1 MLKLTILGSG
11 SSGNCTVVSTDHTTL
26 LVDAGLSAKQI
37 TLRLEA
43 AGFNPA
49 ALDGILLTHEHGDHT
64 AGLEIFTKKWGVPIY
79 ATPLT
84 QESIE
89 HQFRHSP
96 RWKLMQTGSP
106 FELKDLRIECFSVPH
121 DAVDPVGFILQDIES
136 KLGFVSDVGFV
147 TNVIR
152 ERLQGAHTLFIEANY
167 DTDLLEADE
176 KRPWSTKQRIS
187 SRHGHLS
194 NHQAA
199 ELVSAVAHEA
209 LHQVIL
215 GHLSEDC
222 NHPDT
227 AVGFI
232 REVLTERSFH
242 EVDVWCAD
250 RKAASTTREVAK
262 RRPVEVCPT
271 IEHRPV
277 VQASFE
283 LEFV

>member
-1 MLKLTILGSG
+1 MLSFTILGSG

-26 LVDAGLSAKQI
+26 LIDAGLSAKQI
-37 TLRLEA
+37 ALRLEA

-64 AGLEIFTKKWGVPIY
+64 AGLEIFTKKWNVPIF

-89 HQFRHSP
+89 HHFRHSP

-106 FELKDLRIECFSVPH
+106 FEVNDLRIECFSVPH
-121 DAVDPVGFILQDIES
+121 DAVDPVGFVLQDIES

-147 TNVIR
+147 TNLIR
-152 ERLQGAHTLFIEANY
+152 DRLQGAHTLFLEANY
-167 DTDLLEADE
+167 DTDLLEADT

-194 NHQAA
+194 NEQAA
-199 ELVSAVAHEA
+199 DLVASVAHEA
-209 LHQVIL
+209 LHQVVL

-227 AVGFI
+227 AAGYI
-232 REVLTERSFH
+232 RNALVERSFH
-242 EVDVWCAD
+242 DVDVWCAD
-250 RKAASTTREVAK
+250 RKTASPKRDVA
-262 RRPVEVCPT
+262 RRVA
-271 IEHRPV
+271 V
-277 VQASFE
+277 VQCP
-283 LEFV
+283 L

>member
-1 MLKLTILGSG
+1 MLQFTVLGSG
-11 SSGNCTVVSTDHTTL
+11 SSGNCTLVSTDHTRL
-26 LVDAGLSAKQI
+26 LIDAGLSAKQI

-43 AGFNPA
+43 AGVNPA
-49 ALDGILLTHEHGDHT
+49 SLDGILLTHEHGDHT
-64 AGLEIFTKKWGVPIY
+64 AGLEIFTRKWNVPIY

-89 HQFRHSP
+89 HHFRDSP

-106 FELKDLRIECFSVPH
+106 FEIKGLRIECFSVPH
-121 DAVDPVGFILQDIES
+121 DAVDPVGFVLQDEES
-136 KLGFVSDVGFV
+136 KLGFLSDVGFI
-147 TNVIR
+147 TNLIR
-152 ERLQGAHTLFIEANY
+152 DRLKGAHTLFIEANY
-167 DTDLLEADE
+167 DTDLLEADM

-199 ELVSAVAHEA
+199 ELVAAVAHDS
-209 LHQVIL
+209 LHQVVL

-232 REVLTERSFH
+232 REVLVERSFN
-242 EVDVWCAD
+242 EVEVWCAD
-250 RKAASTTREVAK
+250 RKCASPTRAVAALRQVLG
-262 RRPVEVCPT
+262 C
-271 IEHRPV
+271 
-277 VQASFE
+277 
-283 LEFV
+283 